1 MTTDEKKQR
10 GPRLPPWIR
19 IRYSGRGS
27 QETVN
32 QLLASSA
39 LHTVCQGAQCPNQH
53 ECFSRGVAT
62 FMILGDVCTR
72 DCRFCA
78 VKTGK
83 PPAVDTDEPR
93 RVAEAAARLKLHH
106 VVVTSVTRDDLP
118 DGGAGHFAATIQA
131 LRDQL
136 KEATVEVLTPDFNGV
151 ETDIATVLQ
160 AGPDVF
166 NHNLE
171 TVRRLQH
178 SIRPAA
184 RYERSLAVLAFAARS
199 EVRSQPALR
208 SFSEGWRSG
217 VRNQMAVKSGL
228 MVGLGE
234 TDDEVVEAMADLR
247 QAGVELLTIGQYLAP
262 SDRHASVV
270 RFVPPAQF
278 DEYARRGME
287 MGFRNVASGPM
298 VRSSYMAERQFHGS

>member
-1 MTTDEKKQR
+1 MMSEEKKQK

-19 IRYSGRGS
+19 IRYGGRAT

-32 QLLASSA
+32 RLLETHA

-78 VKTGK
+78 VKTGV
-83 PPAVDTDEPR
+83 PPPVDADEPR
-93 RVAEAAARLKLHH
+93 RVADAAARLKLRH

-118 DGGAGHFAATIQA
+118 DGGAAHFAAAIGA
-131 LRDQL
+131 LRGAL
-136 KEATVEVLTPDFNGV
+136 PEATVEVLTPDFKGV
-151 ETDIATVLQ
+151 EKDIATVLA

-171 TVRRLQH
+171 TVRRLQKA
-178 SIRPAA
+178 IRPAA
-184 RYERSLAVLAFAARS
+184 DYDRSLAVLEYAARREFRIQNPES
-199 EVRSQPALR
+199 GIPDNGKSLKAL
-208 SFSEGWRSG
+208 
-217 VRNQMAVKSGL
+217 VKSGL

-234 TDDEVVEAMADLR
+234 TDEEIDEALADLR
-247 QAGVELLTIGQYLAP
+247 RAGVELLTIGQYLAP
-262 SDRHASVV
+262 SVGHAPVQ
-270 RFVPPAQF
+270 RYVPPAQF
-278 DEYARRGME
+278 EEYARRGTE

-298 VRSSYMAERQFHGS
+298 VRSSYMAESQFRR